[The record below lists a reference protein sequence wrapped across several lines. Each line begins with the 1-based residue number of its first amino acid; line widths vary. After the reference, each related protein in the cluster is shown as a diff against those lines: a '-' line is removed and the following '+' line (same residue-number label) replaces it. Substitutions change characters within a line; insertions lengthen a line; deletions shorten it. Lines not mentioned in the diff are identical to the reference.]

1 MPSIYQPRRPRA
13 SPLWQLVHHGWDE
26 FLANYESKHRKYLGP
41 LHPAATATVE
51 SFLRCGDLASG
62 FTRLECPDCGH
73 ERLLAFTCK
82 TRHFCP
88 ACHQRRVR
96 STSEWIAGSV
106 CHHVPHRQVVFTI
119 PKVLRGIFRKRR
131 QLLSLLFQSAIDTL
145 TESFRLQLGLA
156 EGKLGAVAAVH
167 TFGDYLVFHPHLHV
181 LVADGLFAPDGR
193 FHCLPH
199 GAIGPMTELFRHRF
213 LAILREKKLISPN
226 KLSDLLGWKH
236 SGFHVHDGR
245 DDLIDANNHG
255 GRKRLAEY
263 LLRHPFS
270 LQKITWNATSKNVIY
285 RSKRHHNTK
294 RNFEIFK
301 APDFITAALLHL
313 PPKGQQ
319 TVRYYGV
326 YSNKARG
333 RPRETSPN
341 ILNTCPNQRKVSHAD
356 PHNERVAQGVLML
369 VEPPPKRSARLM
381 RPLWRDLILQVWGG
395 DPLECPCCHGTMK
408 IMRPVLRREEVE
420 FFLRLHG
427 LWEGVV
433 NLPRPPPPPFDI
445 ENLQR
450 IEPPWRAIKEWI
462 PDDEPNLNWFN
473 QPRNAR
479 IQSQDFDD
487 IDQSPTWQAPEIL
500 LDEGRTLV
508 LEYI

>member
-1 MPSIYQPRRPRA
+1 M
-13 SPLWQLVHHGWDE
+13 
-26 FLANYESKHRKYLGP
+26 
-41 LHPAATATVE
+41 
-51 SFLRCGDLASG
+51 
-62 FTRLECPDCGH
+62 
-73 ERLLAFTCK
+73 
-82 TRHFCP
+82 
-88 ACHQRRVR
+88 
-96 STSEWIAGSV
+96 
-106 CHHVPHRQVVFTI
+106 VFTI

-131 QLLSLLFQSAIDTL
+131 QLLSLLFHSAIDTL

-245 DDLIDANNHG
+245 DDLIASDNHG

-270 LQKITWNATSKNVIY
+270 LQKITWNATSKTVIY

-301 APDFITAALLHL
+301 APDFIGAALLHL

-326 YSNKARG
+326 YSNKTRG
-333 RPRETSPN
+333 RVAEKSPSLIAGGTGSSAMAPENQTSTIVN
-341 ILNTCPNQRKVSHAD
+341 LSV
-356 PHNERVAQGVLML
+356 VALAKSDHQSEFLL

-408 IMRPVLRREEVE
+408 IMRPVLLREEVE

-462 PDDEPNLNWFN
+462 PDEEPDLDWFN
-473 QPRNAR
+473 RPRN
-479 IQSQDFDD
+479 STNPDPDG
-487 IDQSPTWQAPEIL
+487 IDQRQEWKPKEIKL
-500 LDEGRTLV
+500 EDGRTLV

>member
-1 MPSIYQPRRPRA
+1 M
-13 SPLWQLVHHGWDE
+13 
-26 FLANYESKHRKYLGP
+26 
-41 LHPAATATVE
+41 
-51 SFLRCGDLASG
+51 
-62 FTRLECPDCGH
+62 
-73 ERLLAFTCK
+73 
-82 TRHFCP
+82 
-88 ACHQRRVR
+88 
-96 STSEWIAGSV
+96 
-106 CHHVPHRQVVFTI
+106 VFTI

-131 QLLSLLFQSAIDTL
+131 QLLSLLFQSAIDIL
-145 TESFRLQLGLA
+145 TESFRLQLGLP
-156 EGKLGAVAAVH
+156 EGKIGAVAAVH

-181 LVADGLFAPDGR
+181 LVTDGLFASDGR
-193 FHCLPH
+193 FHCLPQ

-236 SGFHVHDGR
+236 SGFHVHVGR

-270 LQKITWNATSKNVIY
+270 LQKITWNATSKTVIY

-301 APDFITAALLHL
+301 APDFIAAALLHL

-326 YSNKARG
+326 YSNKTRG
-333 RPRETSPN
+333 RARETSPS
-341 ILNTCPNQRKVSHAD
+341 ILNTCRNPPDTTCSD
-356 PHNERVAQGVLML
+356 PHKDHSRQGELLLVA
-369 VEPPPKRSARLM
+369 PPPKRSARLM

-433 NLPRPPPPPFDI
+433 RLPRPPPPPYDI
-445 ENLQR
+445 ESLQR
-450 IEPPWRAIKEWI
+450 IEPPWCAIKEWI
-462 PDDEPNLNWFN
+462 PDEEPNLTWFN
-473 QPRNAR
+473 QPRQPQAHEFE
-479 IQSQDFDD
+479 DV
-487 IDQSPTWQAPEIL
+487 DQSPTWQPKEVA
-500 LDEGRTLV
+500 LDDGRVLV
-508 LEYI
+508 LDGQ

>member
-1 MPSIYQPRRPRA
+1 
-13 SPLWQLVHHGWDE
+13 
-26 FLANYESKHRKYLGP
+26 
-41 LHPAATATVE
+41 
-51 SFLRCGDLASG
+51 
-62 FTRLECPDCGH
+62 
-73 ERLLAFTCK
+73 
-82 TRHFCP
+82 
-88 ACHQRRVR
+88 
-96 STSEWIAGSV
+96 
-106 CHHVPHRQVVFTI
+106 
-119 PKVLRGIFRKRR
+119 
-131 QLLSLLFQSAIDTL
+131 
-145 TESFRLQLGLA
+145 
-156 EGKLGAVAAVH
+156 
-167 TFGDYLVFHPHLHV
+167 
-181 LVADGLFAPDGR
+181 
-193 FHCLPH
+193 
-199 GAIGPMTELFRHRF
+199 MTELFRHRF

-236 SGFHVHDGR
+236 SGFHVHDGC
-245 DDLIDANNHG
+245 DDLIAADNHD

-270 LQKITWNATSKNVIY
+270 LQKITWNATTKTVIY

-301 APDFITAALLHL
+301 APDFIAAALLHL

-326 YSNKARG
+326 YSNKVRG
-333 RPRETSPN
+333 RNTDKSPSLIAAGTGSSAIAPENPTSV
-341 ILNTCPNQRKVSHAD
+341 ISDLSV
-356 PHNERVAQGVLML
+356 VASAKSDHQSEFLL

-395 DPLECPCCHGTMK
+395 DPLKCPCCTGNMK
-408 IMRPVLRREEVE
+408 VMRPMLKREEVE
-420 FFLRLHG
+420 FFLRLQG
-427 LWEGVV
+427 LWEGLIR
-433 NLPRPPPPPFDI
+433 LPRPPPPPFDI
-445 ENLQR
+445 ESIER

-508 LEYI
+508 LAYT

>member
-1 MPSIYQPRRPRA
+1 MPFIYQPRRPRA
-13 SPLWQLVHHGWDE
+13 SPLWQLVTHGWGSFSSD
-26 FLANYESKHRKYLGP
+26 YEKKHRSTLGP
-41 LHPAATATVE
+41 LHPSAIATVE

-96 STSEWIAGSV
+96 STSEWIARSV
-106 CHHVPHRQVVFTI
+106 CHQVPHRQMVFTI
-119 PKVLRGIFRKRR
+119 PKMLRGIFRKRR
-131 QLLSLLFQSAIDTL
+131 RLVSLLFHCAIETL
-145 TESFRLQLGLA
+145 TDIFRAQLNLP

-167 TFGDYLVFHPHLHV
+167 TFGDYLIFHPHLHV
-181 LVADGLFAPDGR
+181 LVADGLFAPDGT
-193 FHCLPH
+193 FHWLPE
-199 GAIGPMTELFRHRF
+199 GDIGPLGEVFRHRF
-213 LAILREKKLISPN
+213 LALLREKKLISER

-236 SGFHVHDGR
+236 SGFNVHDGR
-245 DDLIDANNHG
+245 HDLIAAGDHD

-270 LQKITWNATSKNVIY
+270 LQKMTWNATSKTVIY

-301 APDFITAALLHL
+301 APDFIAAALLQL

-326 YSNKARG
+326 YSNKIRG
-333 RPRETSPN
+333 RVADKSPSLITESAVSLSSASENQTSTIVN
-341 ILNTCPNQRKVSHAD
+341 LSV
-356 PHNERVAQGVLML
+356 VALAKSDQQSEFLL

-408 IMRPVLRREEVE
+408 IMRPMLRREDVE
-420 FFLRLHG
+420 KRRRLV
-427 LWEGVV
+427 GVLDR
-433 NLPRPPPPPFDI
+433 NPR
-445 ENLQR
+445 
-450 IEPPWRAIKEWI
+450 
-462 PDDEPNLNWFN
+462 
-473 QPRNAR
+473 
-479 IQSQDFDD
+479 S
-487 IDQSPTWQAPEIL
+487 
-500 LDEGRTLV
+500 G
-508 LEYI
+508 